1 MTLVNDILSF
11 KYSNE
16 AFETILK
23 ATLLLVLSVSGNFLA
38 ETLGCQSQKLLGNMI
53 VKHVLILFMIYF
65 TIDFTQRDQD
75 TINPFINVFKAI
87 CVWILFHL
95 FTHMNIIPTFIVGFL
110 LMILFFISNYRHYI
124 DNKKKK
130 STTDLKNLES
140 MDNTLKLTQEL
151 IFVTMFII
159 ILVGCSIYYFEKKR
173 EYKTDFKTWKFI
185 FGVKKC
191 KGYTPKSAKIW

>member
-38 ETLGCQSQKLLGNMI
+38 ETLGCQSQKVLGNMI

-95 FTHMNIIPTFIVGFL
+95 FTHMNIIPTFIVGVL

-191 KGYTPKSAKIW
+191 KDYTPKYAKIW

>member
-1 MTLVNDILSF
+1 MTIVNDILSF

-38 ETLGCQSQKLLGNMI
+38 ETLGCQSQKVLGNMI

-95 FTHMNIIPTFIVGFL
+95 FTHMNIIPTFIVGVL

-151 IFVTMFII
+151 IFAAMIVI

>member
-1 MTLVNDILSF
+1 MSIVNDILSF
-11 KYSNE
+11 KYSND

-95 FTHMNIIPTFIVGFL
+95 FTHMNIIPTFIVGIL

>member
-16 AFETILK
+16 AFETVLK

-191 KGYTPKSAKIW
+191 KDYTPKSAKIW

>member
-38 ETLGCQSQKLLGNMI
+38 ETLGCQSQKLLGNLI

-95 FTHMNIIPTFIVGFL
+95 FTHMNIIPTFIVGLL

-191 KGYTPKSAKIW
+191 KDYTPKYAKIW

>member
-1 MTLVNDILSF
+1 MTIVNDILSF

-16 AFETILK
+16 AFETVLK

-38 ETLGCQSQKLLGNMI
+38 ETLGCQSQKVLGNMI

-191 KGYTPKSAKIW
+191 KGYTPKSAKLW

>member
-38 ETLGCQSQKLLGNMI
+38 ETLGCQSQKVLGNMI

-151 IFVTMFII
+151 IFAAMIAI

-173 EYKTDFKTWKFI
+173 EYKTDFKPLKFI

>member
-1 MTLVNDILSF
+1 MSIVNDILSF

-16 AFETILK
+16 AFETVLK

-191 KGYTPKSAKIW
+191 KDYTPKSAKIW

>member
-1 MTLVNDILSF
+1 MSIVNDILSF
-11 KYSNE
+11 KFSNE
-16 AFETILK
+16 AFETVLK

>member
-1 MTLVNDILSF
+1 MSIVNDILSF

-95 FTHMNIIPTFIVGFL
+95 FTHMNIIPTFIVGLL

-191 KGYTPKSAKIW
+191 KNYTPQSAKIW

>member
-95 FTHMNIIPTFIVGFL
+95 FTHMNIIPTFIVGLL